1 MRRVVLL
8 LLVFPLAC
16 AAEDSN
22 DTAGATTPTTAS
34 PTVGATASG
43 GETEGGSTGG
53 DSATSTSTSSSS
65 TTGAASTSDT
75 STSTGDGPKFDLPAG
90 VDTSGGEETTPVRM
104 IPGLLSITFY
114 ERTGGAAPTS
124 YTFTVDGPE
133 LSARLPD
140 PLTDQ
145 SFDISGATG
154 EFYDVY
160 YSDVEGSFELDGLY
174 LTISGDFSTT
184 LPAGGGLNLAEIGL
198 NFDDDT
204 TEFGNYVASYAI
216 LGDNAVQPD
225 GNVENSIDGDLQT
238 HTTMGNNVASDE
250 RLRVT
255 LGFESSSGPPPG

>member
-1 MRRVVLL
+1 MRNVALL
-8 LLVFPLAC
+8 LLLSPLAC

-22 DTAGATTPTTAS
+22 DTAGATSPTTAT
-34 PTVGATASG
+34 PTVGATASTSG
-43 GETEGGSTGG
+43 TDGGSTGG
-53 DSATSTSTSSSS
+53 DSATSTSTSGSS
-65 TTGAASTSDT
+65 TTEAPPSTDT
-75 STSTGDGPKFDLPAG
+75 STSTGDAPKFDLPDG
-90 VDTSGGEETTPVRM
+90 DETSGGEETTPVRM

-114 ERTGGAAPTS
+114 ERTGGDAPTS

-145 SFDISGATG
+145 SFDISGAVG

-160 YSDVEGSFELDGLY
+160 YSDIDGVFELDGLY

-198 NFDDDT
+198 NFDNDT

-225 GNVENSIDGDLQT
+225 GNVENAIDGDLQT
-238 HTTMGNNVASDE
+238 HTTMGNNTRSDE

-255 LGFESSSGPPPG
+255 LGFLSSSGPPPG